1 MKALFDFEAMQ
12 EGDLS
17 FRQGDKLIVT
27 VEYATTPP
35 FIYSVCLS
43 VCLSVGLSV
52 SLGRFIHSRW
62 LGTGSRVVSVLDSG
76 AEGPGS
82 NRSHDAVVNSLRQ
95 TVHQAAKFKMVAA
108 VLRVA
113 GVTTGPVESNGSLP
127 SGS

>member
-1 MKALFDFEAMQ
+1 MKALFDFESMQ

-62 LGTGSRVVSVLDSG
+62 LGTG
-76 AEGPGS
+76 
-82 NRSHDAVVNSLRQ
+82 
-95 TVHQAAKFKMVAA
+95 K
-108 VLRVA
+108 
-113 GVTTGPVESNGSLP
+113 P
-127 SGS
+127 SG